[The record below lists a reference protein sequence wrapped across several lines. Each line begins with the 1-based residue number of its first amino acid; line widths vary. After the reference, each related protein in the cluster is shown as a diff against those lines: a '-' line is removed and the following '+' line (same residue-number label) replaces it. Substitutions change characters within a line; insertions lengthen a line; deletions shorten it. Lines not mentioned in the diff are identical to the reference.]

1 MEYFGTNTHF
11 IKIKSHVSI
20 SCIIAFNQSDN
31 YKQSN
36 NLPDIIGKK
45 GSDVKRD
52 CLFNS
57 IWLSIKQCVK
67 KALITSSCKPKK
79 SI

>member
-1 MEYFGTNTHF
+1 MIIWHLNTKEQWNVFATNTHF
-11 IKIKSHVSI
+11 IKIKSHLSI

-45 GSDVKRD
+45 GTDVKRD
-52 CLFNS
+52 CPSN
-57 IWLSIKQCVK
+57 
-67 KALITSSCKPKK
+67 
-79 SI
+79 